1 MASPKKNDFTK
12 AQYYEMLKDIVKC
25 SGHAYTDKILG
36 FLEQQ
41 SAAVA
46 KKKENDLLF
55 QKRQRE
61 GEGVL
66 ANLVLEL
73 LTYDRPQNA
82 EQLANQAAELI
93 NQPVTPKSGSMLL
106 SPYVAEH
113 IVEKR
118 LNTLHD
124 RVYYVL
130 VPESGI
136 VDERTWWNWST

>member
-1 MASPKKNDFTK
+1 MASPKKGEFSK

-25 SGHAYTDKILG
+25 SGHAYTDKILA

-46 KKKENDLLF
+46 KKRETDLLF

-61 GEGVL
+61 AEGVL

-73 LTYDRPQNA
+73 LSYDRPQTA
-82 EQLANQAAELI
+82 EQIATQAAELI
-93 NQPVTPKSGSMLL
+93 NQPVTAKSVSMIL
-106 SPYVAEH
+106 SPYIAEH
-113 IVEKR
+113 VVEKR
-118 LNTLHD
+118 LNTWHD
-124 RVYYVL
+124 KVYYVL